1 MADEPVDNQ
10 EPVEAGNVD
19 ARARRELRRMAR
31 RRRILKLRKQGQTAM
46 LRGVHFLP
54 SMATLGNALCGFG
67 AIYVCTLTRANVGTD
82 PWAIAMAS
90 ASMLIATYLVLIA
103 AVFDALDGRLA
114 RITRSTTDFGGQLD
128 SLADVISFGCAPAFI
143 ALHMFKDFG
152 PQELPLSVSRA
163 VFAVGLL
170 YVACA
175 AIRLARFNVMNEHGA
190 QSHQSFQGLPSP
202 GAGLCVISL
211 VMLQQ
216 DFVLRGWTTL
226 STLVASIVPFV
237 MLACALLMVSNMF
250 YPHLVNAFMRG
261 RKSLAK
267 VLAAV
272 VVLLAVF
279 VEHRALFALA
289 ACVFA
294 FSAPVWWGWNRW
306 RSRKNTSASPAAQ
319 A

>member
-1 MADEPVDNQ
+1 
-10 EPVEAGNVD
+10 
-19 ARARRELRRMAR
+19 
-31 RRRILKLRKQGQTAM
+31 
-46 LRGVHFLP
+46 
-54 SMATLGNALCGFG
+54 
-67 AIYVCTLTRANVGTD
+67 
-82 PWAIAMAS
+82 
-90 ASMLIATYLVLIA
+90 
-103 AVFDALDGRLA
+103 
-114 RITRSTTDFGGQLD
+114 
-128 SLADVISFGCAPAFI
+128 
-143 ALHMFKDFG
+143 
-152 PQELPLSVSRA
+152 
-163 VFAVGLL
+163 
-170 YVACA
+170 
-175 AIRLARFNVMNEHGA
+175 
-190 QSHQSFQGLPSP
+190 
-202 GAGLCVISL
+202 LCVISL